1 MFRYRCPQCSVVLQA
16 PEIRAGKTTVCSK
29 CSQAVTIPADQ
40 RHWLNEKGEPL
51 LASPTMVIAS
61 SGVTPPPPRLRV
73 PAVAELEYPP
83 EADNDVLGAI
93 SHGDIEM
100 PSGSPSRDL
109 NAFEPPLAPPVGP
122 SFSRSL
128 PLPDPDDGKVELYPP
143 TPVAETPRPPAT
155 PGPVPAKHPTPP
167 PRTVPRRSLPAVQQ
181 PSRTPSPRRNEPAWS
196 GPSGQSGSRRLASG
210 GGAVAL
216 EEPLRLRTEMDIAV
230 DLTSALATWMKP
242 PPKPPRDLKPS
253 TAVWILSTG
262 VAVALLIASLASSNN
277 FVEAVLTIGA
287 AQVIAGYAWVTA
299 LAFSRDVRRGM
310 ACAVPPIT
318 FWYLTN
324 WKYAKYRPLR
334 FVLSGAAAIGL
345 ALLAPKLQSQTRG
358 WAGVAEAQP
367 PATAPPEIATRS
379 KLAQL
384 RHYRDQRQYDSLI
397 GLLRTL
403 ARTDSMYSDA
413 AKDRVELSAELK
425 ALCQHTDSGVRIET
439 LAAYATWGGPDA
451 RELCLDA
458 SRSQNRDERLMALQ
472 LLPRWKDEFVAG
484 RIAELIGRAGTETSA
499 AQDALVALGGPFA
512 ERAAIPLLRKDDQG
526 IRLTAIEILG
536 NERIGGMDAV
546 AALKEVARTS
556 PDPGTRQ
563 PAEAKAQQI
572 QARLDK

>member
-29 CSQAVTIPADQ
+29 CSQAVIIPADQ

-61 SGVTPPPPRLRV
+61 SGVTPPPRLRV
-73 PAVAELEYPP
+73 PAVAELEYPQ

-93 SHGDIEM
+93 SHGDIEL
-100 PSGSPSRDL
+100 PSGPPSMDL
-109 NAFEPPLAPPVGP
+109 DAVEPPPAPQLAP

-128 PLPDPDDGKVELYPP
+128 PLPDADDGKVELYPP
-143 TPVAETPRPPAT
+143 TPVAETPRPPTT
-155 PGPVPAKHPTPP
+155 PGPVPAKRPMPP
-167 PRTVPRRSLPAVQQ
+167 PRAVPRRPLPAVQQ
-181 PSRTPSPRRNEPAWS
+181 PSRTPSPRRTEPAWS
-196 GPSGQSGSRRLASG
+196 GPSSKSGSRRLAS

-230 DLTSALATWMKP
+230 DLTSALATRMKP
-242 PPKPPRDLKPS
+242 PPRPPRDLKPS

-262 VAVALLIASLASSNN
+262 LAVALLIASLASSNN
-277 FVEAVLTIGA
+277 FLEAVLTIGA
-287 AQVIAGYAWVTA
+287 AQVLAGYAWVTA
-299 LAFSRDVRRGM
+299 LAFSRDVRRGI

-318 FWYLTN
+318 LWYLTN

-334 FVLSGAAAIGL
+334 FVVSGAAVFGL
-345 ALLAPKLQSQTRG
+345 ALLAPKLQSQTRS
-358 WAGVAEAQP
+358 WAGVAEGQP
-367 PATAPPEIATRS
+367 PVVAPPEIATLS
-379 KLAQL
+379 KLVQL
-384 RHYRDQRQYDSLI
+384 RHYRDQQHYDSLI

-413 AKDRVELSAELK
+413 AKDRVELSADLK
-425 ALCQHTDSGVRIET
+425 LLCKHTDSGVKIEA

-451 RELCLDA
+451 RELCLEA
-458 SRSQNRDERLMALQ
+458 SRSQNREERLMALR

-499 AQDALVALGGPFA
+499 AQDALVTLGGQFA

-526 IRLTAIEILG
+526 IRLTGIEILG
-536 NERIGGMDAV
+536 HEKVGGADAV

-563 PAEAKAQQI
+563 PAAAKAQQI
-572 QARLDK
+572 QARLNK